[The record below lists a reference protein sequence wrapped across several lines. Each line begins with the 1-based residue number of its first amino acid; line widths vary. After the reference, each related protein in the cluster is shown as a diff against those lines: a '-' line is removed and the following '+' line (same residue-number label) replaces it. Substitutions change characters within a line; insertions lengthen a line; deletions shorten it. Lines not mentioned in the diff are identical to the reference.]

1 MTKLE
6 EARSI
11 INRVDREMAQLFCE
25 RMDAAR
31 MVAEYKRETGM
42 PVFDPERE
50 AEVLRKNTALLDRD
64 EFRSYYADYLQYM
77 MDLSKRYQK
86 RLLDGRRIA
95 YSGVKGAFAW
105 IAAERIF
112 PVGTTV
118 PYPDFKSAYE
128 AVEKGECD
136 CVVLPIENSYQGD
149 VAQVMDMAFAGSLY
163 INGVYD
169 LEVTQNLLALPGTRL
184 SDITEVISH
193 GQALGQCANY
203 LRAHGIKATE
213 TTNTA
218 IAAQMVSEMGRHDL
232 GAIASRETAA
242 LYGLEIVEKE
252 INESRNNTTRFA
264 VFSRTPSAVS
274 PADNHFIMFFTVRN
288 EAGALGRAISVIGQN
303 GYNLRALKSRPTKDN
318 NWEYYFYVEGEGN
331 IHAPNGQQMLEWLQ
345 MACSSVKV
353 VGSFIAEKKLIE
365 KKDYED

>member
-11 INRVDREMAQLFCE
+11 INRIDREMAQLFCE

-31 MVAEYKRETGM
+31 TVAEYKRETGM

-50 AEVLRKNTALLDRD
+50 AEVLRRNTEMLGR
-64 EFRSYYADYLQYM
+64 EEYRSYYSDFLQDM

-112 PVGTTV
+112 PVGTAV
-118 PYPDFKSAYE
+118 PYPDFKAAYE

-184 SDITEVISH
+184 SEITEAISH
-193 GQALGQCANY
+193 PQALGQCAGY

-213 TTNTA
+213 ATNTA
-218 IAAQMVSEMGRHDL
+218 IAAQTVAELGRRDL
-232 GAIASRETAA
+232 CAIASRETAA
-242 LYGLEIVEKE
+242 LYGLEVIEKE

-264 VFSRTPSAVS
+264 VFSRTPCAFS

-331 IHAPNGQQMLEWLQ
+331 IHAPGGQQMLEWLK

-353 VGSFIAEKKLIE
+353 VGSFACEKKLTE
-365 KKDYED
+365 KKEY